1 MNRHDCIALRVR
13 TIAIYIT
20 LALMVTGVML
30 PTHSDASTLGLRR
43 YAFAKKQVVASR
55 AKTKAPSLEAIDTLI
70 TQGDLLQART
80 LLKEFLEGSSQSARV
95 GEAQQK
101 LWDLNVAILLSPKL
115 DEYSGT
121 YTVVPGDSLSRIAK
135 RHTTTVE
142 LLMQANNLK
151 TDVIAAGIKLKVPT
165 VTFNLL
171 IDKSQNILMLKAGDE
186 IFKVYRVATGK
197 NNCTPT
203 GKFVIV
209 EKIVD
214 PVWYKDGQEILPQ
227 DPRNILGTRWME
239 ISLEGYGIH
248 GTRDP
253 QSIGTQST
261 AGCVRMHNRDV
272 EELYKII
279 PKNTEVTII
288 D

>member
-1 MNRHDCIALRVR
+1 
-13 TIAIYIT
+13 
-20 LALMVTGVML
+20 ML
-30 PTHSDASTLGLRR
+30 PTHSDASTLGPRR